1 MKPQGV
7 LLCLT
12 LLIAPTLTANTRTC
26 TVISNTGNT
35 VVLQCAG
42 IDHLQAN
49 EQVRLQTI
57 KTKRLVTM
65 PKGRE

>member
-12 LLIAPTLTANTRTC
+12 LLIAPTLTANTHTC
-26 TVISNTGNT
+26 TVLSNTGNT
-35 VVLQCAG
+35 FILQCAR
-42 IDHLQAN
+42 IDRLQTN

-57 KTKRLVTM
+57 PKKGLVTM
-65 PKGRE
+65 PKGSE